1 MGKGRRIASSMRFVV
16 AAAVLFGT
24 LLVPTGPAA
33 HASTRCDP
41 LRFNSR
47 TNPLR
52 EKASN
57 GLLLVEYHVTV
68 TWCTAPNKAVSA
80 RVYSPRISR
89 GFSVTTTGLIVGWNF
104 DRVVSEKRAYFT
116 YKGVPNGGYSVNTR
130 VNFIRCL
137 AKILP
142 VCTNQPG
149 WLHTYVHYDRTVS
162 LARGWG

>member
-1 MGKGRRIASSMRFVV
+1 MGEGRRIASSVRFFVAGAVLAGTFVV
-16 AAAVLFGT
+16 PGAS
-24 LLVPTGPAA
+24 PA

-41 LRFNSR
+41 LLYNSR

-57 GLLLVEYHVTV
+57 GALLVEYHVTV
-68 TWCTAPNKAVSA
+68 TWCTAPNNAVRA
-80 RVYSPRISR
+80 RVYSPRRSK
-89 GFSVTTTGLIVGWNF
+89 GSLVTTTGLLVGWSF
-104 DRVVSEKRAYFT
+104 DRVLSEKTSYFT
-116 YKGVPNGGYSVNTR
+116 YKGVPYGGYYVNTR

-149 WLHTYVHYDRTVS
+149 WLHTYVHYDRTVT
-162 LARGWG
+162 AVRGWG